1 MAKNNKQ
8 NNTKNVTAAAD
19 DNVKIVTKY
28 DRKMQKRKEEER
40 KAARNKKIAIGTFWA
55 LAAIVVIIVA
65 VNIWSN
71 YDKVHNEY
79 ISVDDD
85 KISGIE
91 FDFYY
96 AMTKQN
102 TLSQTLYGSMTYAD
116 YFKSYMSYDKDKDD
130 SKQKYASTDN
140 TWYDYFAN
148 MTVNTIKEDK
158 ALLKAADAAGFS
170 YDNADSDYEDFKNQ
184 INDAASQ
191 LGESAADY
199 YKNTFGKNASES
211 SIKEYVCEYLKA
223 AAYQKQLQT
232 ELAATDSEIKEY
244 YNEHKESY
252 DTVDY
257 REFKI
262 AAANS
267 DDSSMAAAKEKAET
281 MLSEINSE
289 DTFAESCRKYATDDE
304 KDTYESNDASLKSKT
319 KKSSA
324 DNVIADWLFDSDRK
338 AGDITVIEDKDNNQY
353 YVVYFISRDYDSSND
368 TTIGQTVL
376 SNKYSELIKGYTDN
390 MKVDNKKNRIK
401 MYTGE

>member
-40 KAARNKKIAIGTFWA
+40 KAARNKKIAIGTFSA
-55 LAAIVVIIVA
+55 LAALIVIIVA

-116 YFKSYMSYDKDKDD
+116 YFKSYMSYDTDKDD

-199 YKNTFGKNASES
+199 
-211 SIKEYVCEYLKA
+211 
-223 AAYQKQLQT
+223 
-232 ELAATDSEIKEY
+232 
-244 YNEHKESY
+244 
-252 DTVDY
+252 
-257 REFKI
+257 
-262 AAANS
+262 
-267 DDSSMAAAKEKAET
+267 
-281 MLSEINSE
+281 
-289 DTFAESCRKYATDDE
+289 
-304 KDTYESNDASLKSKT
+304 
-319 KKSSA
+319 
-324 DNVIADWLFDSDRK
+324 
-338 AGDITVIEDKDNNQY
+338 
-353 YVVYFISRDYDSSND
+353 
-368 TTIGQTVL
+368 
-376 SNKYSELIKGYTDN
+376 
-390 MKVDNKKNRIK
+390 
-401 MYTGE
+401 